1 MAREITILK
10 YHSWYLCQ
18 ISLQIVLLI
27 CSAITYTNHPFLIV
41 HSKQKLPVTLLTCS
55 SWNTSYSYPHYK
67 FLPRVY
73 HVCQNTSQSGGP
85 VALRQKFQAITG
97 DCKLATPI
105 SFIRGTSAKK
115 LDSFR
120 LNLVSISFP

>member
-41 HSKQKLPVTLLTCS
+41 HSKQKLTLLTCS

-105 SFIRGTSAKK
+105 SFIRGTSARK

-120 LNLVSISFP
+120 LNFVSIRFP